1 MMKLIW
7 TFGWAAVAVWSLF
20 AFAAYGLVD
29 LFGGLAARH
38 ADVVPGQPETVEW
51 LSGFFLTLRNLGTT
65 LILLVW
71 GFVSLCILSVPWM
84 LSRIVTVAPRA
95 GDGPFVARRTDGV
108 IDLPSDQYAVV
119 EPGAAKPARS
129 DRVIGRG

>member
-1 MMKLIW
+1 MRKLIW

-38 ADVVPGQPETVEW
+38 ADIVPGQPETVEW
-51 LSGFFLTLRNLGTT
+51 LSGFFLALRNLGTT

-84 LSRIVTVAPRA
+84 LSRIVTAAPVTGEGHFVVRRA
-95 GDGPFVARRTDGV
+95 DGV

-119 EPGAAKPARS
+119 EPGAPRPPRA
-129 DRVIGRG
+129 DRVIGRN